1 MKEMTEMWTRSSR
14 GDSRYVRGS
23 VLILVRYG
31 VLSIATGSTKSVQ
44 VGEDKNVDLVDTSKH
59 IYSRSML
66 RCRIGAT
73 IRRTKLEASTT
84 TGLTTGLVSRTNEAV
99 STSATYPRSGKRI
112 QTYATES
119 VKLIRLRSTRGCRMV
134 SANRSS
140 TAGRIEA
147 YEYPILMMLATLGLM
162 RLVNTN
168 DRIGMYVAIEWL
180 SLCLYV
186 MAAFRRGSAYSTEA
200 GLKYYVVG
208 AFGSAWM
215 LLGMT
220 RIYGWRGSLNRVEI
234 ERRRVRGTQID
245 RGYMSSIPITVR
257 IGWGFVRGAFLLKLG
272 GVPLHRWLADVYEGA
287 PRSSV
292 LYFAVVPKIAL
303 FRVRMRRVSVWYV
316 QTDETRRA
324 ADFVP
329 TSTRLPV
336 TNMRIVV
343 SVRSMAVGAIG
354 ALTQRRRKRFR
365 AYSTIGHT
373 GYILLGVRRGTVE
386 GVQGV
391 RVYSIIYM
399 VMSMVMWQRRMVVKV
414 HKVYETPAGGVTSVT
429 SVTSVTGV
437 QVRDVK
443 YRTDRYQLGKENPGL
458 GLRIAR
464 TCMSMAGVPP
474 MAGFGAKRSVF
485 RALIASSY
493 YRLGTIA
500 VRLSVVGAFN
510 YVRRVKRMFFE
521 ESANTGAK
529 SEEISVRANKEV
541 SRRRGRE
548 GRFRTRLRVHPSSL
562 LLMTHRI
569 ALELVGR

>member
-1 MKEMTEMWTRSSR
+1 MWTRSSR
-14 GDSRYVRGS
+14 GESRYVRAG

-31 VLSIATGSTKSVQ
+31 VTSISGTTGSTSYASTTNEVNEINEAGDRKQ
-44 VGEDKNVDLVDTSKH
+44 ADRSKH

-73 IRRTKLEASTT
+73 IRRTKLEASSGN
-84 TGLTTGLVSRTNEAV
+84 TGRR
-99 STSATYPRSGKRI
+99 YPRSGKRT
-112 QTYATES
+112 QTYATEG

-147 YEYPILMMLATLGLM
+147 YEYPLLMMLATLGLI
-162 RLVNTN
+162 RLVNAN
-168 DRIGMYVAIEWL
+168 DRIGIYVAIEWL

-215 LLGMT
+215 LLGMAM
-220 RIYGWRGSLNRVEI
+220 IYGWRGSLNRVEI
-234 ERRRVRGTQID
+234 ERRRVRTSNRPSDGVNEVNEV
-245 RGYMSSIPITVR
+245 RRSSAYSSIPLR

-272 GVPLHRWLADVYEGA
+272 GVPMHRWLADVYEGA

-303 FRVRMRRVSVWYV
+303 FRMRMRRVSVWYV

-324 ADFVP
+324 QAAN
-329 TSTRLPV
+329 TRVPV
-336 TNMRIVV
+336 TNRRIVV

-399 VMSMVMWQRRMVVKV
+399 VMSMVMWQRRMVVKI
-414 HKVYETPAGGVTSVT
+414 HTPYTESK
-429 SVTSVTGV
+429 STGV

-485 RALIASSY
+485 RALIGSSY
-493 YRLGTIA
+493 YRLATVA

-529 SEEISVRANKEV
+529 SEEITVIANKEV

-562 LLMTHRI
+562 LLMTHRM